1 MISPINHRKQ
11 WYLHQSVNTK
21 IVAFVSIKYRKK
33 ASFIEQGSWFL
44 ELRMVPT
51 TLVILL
57 VVPSRL
63 KPLKK
68 KTIIIDEPNVAMT
81 QEDQSNI

>member
-1 MISPINHRKQ
+1 
-11 WYLHQSVNTK
+11 
-21 IVAFVSIKYRKK
+21 
-33 ASFIEQGSWFL
+33 
-44 ELRMVPT
+44 MVPT